1 MKRWLKWA
9 IPLVAAGVVGGFV
22 ARAVIARKTEQ
33 AQLAAPSTM
42 VAGLELAATDIVIA
56 RPVDLARQVEVSGGL
71 RAVNSAFLK
80 SRISGEVRALSAR
93 EGDTVKAGQLLGQ
106 LDTTE
111 PALRLKQAEQSAAAA
126 RAQADIAR
134 RALDN
139 NRALVAQGFIS
150 ATGLETSVSND
161 AAAQANLQAALTAA
175 QLAAKSVGDGRLV
188 APIGG
193 QIAQRLVQPG
203 ERVSVDA
210 RLLEIVDLSS
220 LELEASVAP
229 DDVAGISVGQPALL
243 QVDGLATPVPARV
256 ERINPS
262 AQTGSRAVTVYLA
275 MDGQPALR
283 QGLYARGK
291 IQLPPQMAL
300 AVPLS
305 AVRTDQ
311 SLPYVLRLQDGRAT
325 AATVVLGRR
334 GEVDGQPWVE
344 VREGLQTGAN
354 VLTGTVGL
362 VRDGTAITVAA
373 AAAGRPASV
382 AGAVQAV
389 PTLPSPN
396 SAASTPQP

>member
-1 MKRWLKWA
+1 MFASSASSPFGSPAERHG
-9 IPLVAAGVVGGFV
+9 PGRTTSSVVSMAAVFH
-22 ARAVIARKTEQ
+22 
-33 AQLAAPSTM
+33 L
-42 VAGLELAATDIVIA
+42 GLEADDLHGATLAIV
-56 RPVDLARQVEVSGGL
+56 P
-71 RAVNSAFLK
+71 
-80 SRISGEVRALSAR
+80 
-93 EGDTVKAGQLLGQ
+93 GD
-106 LDTTE
+106 
-111 PALRLKQAEQSAAAA
+111 
-126 RAQADIAR
+126 
-134 RALDN
+134 
-139 NRALVAQGFIS
+139 
-150 ATGLETSVSND
+150 
-161 AAAQANLQAALTAA
+161 
-175 QLAAKSVGDGRLV
+175 
-188 APIGG
+188 
-193 QIAQRLVQPG
+193 
-203 ERVSVDA
+203 
-210 RLLEIVDLSS
+210 
-220 LELEASVAP
+220 
-229 DDVAGISVGQPALL
+229 
-243 QVDGLATPVPARV
+243 PARV

-396 SAASTPQP
+396 SAASTPPP